1 MRRTKR
7 RRKSRKPRRQRI
19 LFGIELE
26 TVGRTRQELAQAL
39 NIEFGGF
46 LQVKNVADDE
56 EPEVKEDEAEY
67 ELQYSLQGKVRS
79 WQVLDDDSLHSDKGA
94 AYRSEVVSS
103 ALDDRDL
110 PLVQRVCKTLLIA
123 GAKTNE
129 TCGLHVHFS
138 SDLMDGRSLR
148 RLVALT
154 YMYEPILYRAL
165 GVSETRMNKYCKPIN
180 EQFAK
185 EILAADYDLMTIMK
199 RWYDIVGKG
208 AKEGRLDPVRFH
220 GLNLNP
226 DPVKHHFEFRYF
238 NGTLDPDTVTSYV
251 QFSLKLL
258 RFSVT
263 SRNFLELNDAMEFRS
278 MILRDPSLQRREF
291 ARFLDRIGLGS
302 RRYARTRAL
311 FLKNL

>member
-1 MRRTKR
+1 MRRTRR
-7 RRKSRKPRRQRI
+7 RRKHRKSRRPRIR
-19 LFGIELE
+19 FGIELE

-39 NIEFGGF
+39 SIEFGGF
-46 LQVKNVADDE
+46 LQVKGVPDDE
-56 EPEVKEDEAEY
+56 EPQIREEEAEY
-67 ELQYSLQGKVRS
+67 ELQYSHKGKVRS
-79 WQVLDDDSLHSDKGA
+79 WQILDDDSLHSDKGP
-94 AYRSEVVSS
+94 AYRAEVVSS
-103 ALDDRDL
+103 ALDERDL

-148 RLVALT
+148 RLVALA

-165 GVSETRMNKYCKPIN
+165 GVPDLRMNRYCKPMN

-185 EILAADYDLMTIMK
+185 EILAADFDLMTILK

-226 DPVKHHFEFRYF
+226 DPLKGHFEFRYF
-238 NGTLDPDTVTSYV
+238 NGALDPDTVTSYV

-258 RFSVT
+258 RFAVA
-263 SRNFLELNDAMEFRS
+263 SRNFLELDDAMEFRS
-278 MILRDPSLQRREF
+278 MILRDPSLHRREL
-291 ARFLDRIGLGS
+291 ARLLDRIGLGS
-302 RRYARTRAL
+302 RRYARPRAL
-311 FLKNL
+311 LLKNL